1 MTAGANNNGGLP
13 ADRTEGPSRTAFMI
27 AFLLVT
33 LLGVT
38 AGSLLGFYVQPAV
51 KQNIQEESTSGETSS
66 GEGRVALRDGNLLK
80 LPPIIT
86 NLAGPQSTWIRLEA
100 AAVLTGD
107 PAEGDELLASEIA
120 QDIVSFLRTVSIAD
134 IETASGYEHFREDL
148 KDRVRTRTDGRAR
161 DLIIYT
167 FITE

>member
-1 MTAGANNNGGLP
+1 MAAGTNNSIGLP
-13 ADRTEGPSRTAFMI
+13 TDGTGSPSRTAVVI

-33 LLGVT
+33 LLAVT

-51 KQNIQEESTSGETSS
+51 KQNVQEESTPGESIS
-66 GEGRVALRDGNLLK
+66 GEGRVTMRDGNLLK
-80 LPPIIT
+80 LPPVIA
-86 NLAGPQSTWIRLEA
+86 NLAGPQSAWIRLEA

-120 QDIVSFLRTVSIAD
+120 QDIVSFLRTVSITD
-134 IETASGYEHFREDL
+134 IDTASGFEHLREDL